1 MIDLDVEL
9 RPEQIAAL
17 ERTAPEA
24 WFTGIRF
31 RNARSPRHPEAS
43 WLERNNAVKRELVGD
58 WVRRVVPGRT
68 VLDAFC
74 ANGAFA
80 FRAAQAG
87 ARAVTGVDLDEGR
100 IEAAQLVSSFLDGS
114 APCPLEF
121 DQQDVYGIAERFP
134 EPFDVTLALGGLYH
148 VPDPPFVLRQLRRVT
163 RRWLVLQTAHLIPLP
178 GNWAHFRVR
187 RRDGTVHGLS
197 SMRAGRGVW
206 YYTRRC
212 LRELLAHGGFEVVE
226 ERTRYWRG
234 RLASPWYAAL
244 ARPTGAAA

>member
-1 MIDLDVEL
+1 MIELDVEL
-9 RPEQIAAL
+9 HPEQVAEL
-17 ERTAPEA
+17 ERTEPEI
-24 WFTGIRF
+24 WFTGVRF
-31 RNARSPRHPEAS
+31 RNARSPEHPEAD

-58 WVRRVVPGRT
+58 WVQRTVPGRR

-80 FRAAQAG
+80 FRAAMAG
-87 ARAVTGVDLDEGR
+87 AHSVTGVDFDDGR
-100 IEAAQLVSSFLDGS
+100 IEAARLVASFLDGD
-114 APCPLEF
+114 APSRLRF

-134 EPFDVTLALGGLYH
+134 DPFDVTLALGGLYH
-148 VPDPPFVLRQLRRVT
+148 VADPAFVLRQLRRVT
-163 RRWLVLQTAHLIPLP
+163 RRWLILQTAHLIPVP

-187 RRDGTVHGLS
+187 RRDGTDDGLS
-197 SMRAGRGVW
+197 SMRAGSGVW

-244 ARPTGAAA
+244 ARPTGAVA

>member
-1 MIDLDVEL
+1 MIELDVEL
-9 RPEQIAAL
+9 GPEQVAAL
-17 ERTAPEA
+17 ERTEPEM
-24 WFTGIRF
+24 WFTGVRF
-31 RNARSPRHPEAS
+31 RNARSPRHPEAR
-43 WLERNNAVKRELVGD
+43 WLERNNTVKHELVGD
-58 WVRRVVPGRT
+58 WIRRTAPGQR

-80 FRAAQAG
+80 FRAAFAG
-87 ARAVTGVDLDEGR
+87 ARSVTGVDFDEGR
-100 IEAAQLVSSFLDGS
+100 IDAARMVASFLDGE
-114 APCPLEF
+114 APCRIRF
-121 DQQDVYGIAERFP
+121 DQQDVYGIADRFP

-148 VPDPPFVLRQLRRVT
+148 VADPAFVLRQLERVT
-163 RRWLVLQTAHLIPLP
+163 RGWLILQTAHLIPLP

-187 RRDGTVHGLS
+187 RRDGTADGLS
-197 SMRAGRGVW
+197 SMRAGSGVW

-244 ARPTGAAA
+244 ARPVGA